1 MADDI
6 LQRLMGFAPQA
17 APNATPV
24 PGKSGGMFGYGVRN
38 DLYPGEQS
46 YFQQN
51 PNVAGMASESG
62 HVVLNPH
69 SPPDINRDAVARNEA
84 FRLLMRDSAMTPS
97 FQVTPEQRSYFQGTP
112 YQGNE
117 GGMRET
123 IAARAY
129 SGDPS
134 ITPTPE
140 QSQWLAHFLRG
151 R

>member
-1 MADDI
+1 MSDVYG
-6 LQRLMGFAPQA
+6 RLKSYLPQQQ
-17 APNATPV
+17 PPATMM
-24 PGKSGGMFGYGVRN
+24 PGSQGGMLGYLVRQK
-38 DLYPGEQS
+38 LYGGEQS

-69 SPPDINRDAVARNEA
+69 SPPDVNRDAVARNEA
-84 FRLLMRDSAMTPS
+84 LRLLIRDRA
-97 FQVTPEQRSYFQGTP
+97 VTPGFGVTPQQRAAFQGTP
-112 YQGNE
+112 YENNE
-117 GGMRET
+117 GAMRET

-140 QSQWLAHFLRG
+140 QTNWLQWLLRQK